1 MREISNLVSIP
12 EYSTSSG
19 SSIPRRFF
27 SDLLDTFDISDEGDS
42 VTACKKLFEA
52 ANSPWSSNYASEN
65 TPSGGGGTI
74 TLEGL
79 KALRNVVVKLLD
91 EIEVSQQEIPGIVEN
106 AEKDEWT
113 LLRGQSILRR
123 KLHDRYSGI
132 RQGGI
137 APSRKTNNIFIFT
150 DDLSNNNHGYETDYW
165 LDDFTFMYCG
175 DGQTGDQSLTRRNL
189 QVLNHAKDG
198 RKLRLFSP
206 VSGNV
211 TYLGELRIDQDNPYE
226 ITDGVGRD
234 GKPRKVIMFRL
245 KRVVDDQYNQTI
257 FNSNPSEIPFS
268 TVQYRFADETARNI
282 TEFEAFNV
290 DPNLLDR
297 ALQIH
302 SITQNSV
309 ANWVLGHGLLPLS
322 PSSESCDFDIA
333 WHSGKNLVVCEVKS
347 LSENNEKHQFR
358 FGLGQVLEYSYKLQ
372 AKPILMFNRKPFNDS
387 YLKIAMASGV
397 LVLWPEVLGDYSP
410 IDI

>member
-1 MREISNLVSIP
+1 MVETKSDIMREISNLVSIP

-137 APSRKTNNIFIFT
+137 AHPER
-150 DDLSNNNHGYETDYW
+150 
-165 LDDFTFMYCG
+165 
-175 DGQTGDQSLTRRNL
+175 
-189 QVLNHAKDG
+189 
-198 RKLRLFSP
+198 
-206 VSGNV
+206 
-211 TYLGELRIDQDNPYE
+211 
-226 ITDGVGRD
+226 
-234 GKPRKVIMFRL
+234 
-245 KRVVDDQYNQTI
+245 QTI
-257 FNSNPSEIPFS
+257 SSF
-268 TVQYRFADETARNI
+268 
-282 TEFEAFNV
+282 
-290 DPNLLDR
+290 LLMTYP
-297 ALQIH
+297 I
-302 SITQNSV
+302 IIMVT
-309 ANWVLGHGLLPLS
+309 
-322 PSSESCDFDIA
+322 
-333 WHSGKNLVVCEVKS
+333 
-347 LSENNEKHQFR
+347 
-358 FGLGQVLEYSYKLQ
+358 KL
-372 AKPILMFNRKPFNDS
+372 I
-387 YLKIAMASGV
+387 IG
-397 LVLWPEVLGDYSP
+397 
-410 IDI
+410 